1 MCHSTFFP
9 LLMVK
14 LFACEGAMRDD
25 DDLRQGE
32 CKVEVE
38 GESGGADLA
47 GDKRTHCGGDGD
59 GCGSGDKDDEKRW

>member
-1 MCHSTFFP
+1 MCHCTFFP

-59 GCGSGDKDDEKRW
+59 GCGNGDKDDEKRW